1 MKKLLT
7 VLLAVLIVFTLVSCS
22 NNDNETQNEMK
33 EPETQEETSQETASG
48 KETEN
53 SESKILIVY
62 FSWSNNTEVIAN
74 YIHDEIGGDIERI
87 EPVVAY
93 PDNYNDTA
101 DYAKAERDNDAR
113 PEFKPLQHDPT
124 DYDVVFIGYPIW
136 WYRMPMIM
144 ETFFDTYD
152 FSGITIVPFNTHE
165 GSRDGGTYDMIR
177 DREPNATVLEGLPI
191 RGGNVNDA
199 ASRKAVTDW
208 LKGLKL
214 E

>member
-1 MKKLLT
+1 MKRLLS
-7 VLLAVLIVFTLVSCS
+7 VLLAALMLFTLIGCS
-22 NNDNETQNEMK
+22 GNNESQNETY
-33 EPETQEETSQETASG
+33 EPEAQEETNEETASSA
-48 KETEN
+48 ETEN
-53 SESKILIVY
+53 SENRTLIVY

-101 DYAKAERDNDAR
+101 DYAKAERDNDER
-113 PEFKPLQHDPT
+113 PEFKTLQYNPT
-124 DYDVVFIGYPIW
+124 EYDVVFIGYPIW

-191 RGGNVNDA
+191 RGGKVNDT
-199 ASRKAVTDW
+199 ASKKAVTDW